1 MRLFSNKKHNHL
13 IFYFTVKVFFFE
25 IIREIFS
32 LNFFSKSI
40 FNFIIDHVDLIFIH
54 WQSSVK
60 FIVFDEKKYVFFLI
74 DSCQNREDL
83 ELSIENGEDKG
94 RVLMLRMFKFIQHT

>member
-1 MRLFSNKKHNHL
+1 M
-13 IFYFTVKVFFFE
+13 KVFFFE
-25 IIREIFS
+25 IIRKIFS
-32 LNFFSKSI
+32 LNFFLKSI

-74 DSCQNREDL
+74 DSCQNREDF
-83 ELSIENGEDKG
+83 ESSIENDENKG
-94 RVLMLRMFKFIQHT
+94 RMLMFKMFKFIQHI